1 MYLKYILLL
10 SVFMNSCY
18 LKQTNMNEEKINR
31 LKVFRDAIIM
41 KNEEKIVNYF
51 SFPILD
57 KNILQMFSIYHN
69 FEINK
74 DSLQKDEFADI
85 VYYIFDERFV
95 KTFDLIDFQKL
106 TNENYSEYI
115 EVNSQ
120 SYFNRCITK
129 YNIEIIDEIISVSIL
144 TYTDLIEISEEVFC
158 NESSII
164 YYFKYKDDKL
174 DFCGIEIA
182 G

>member
-1 MYLKYILLL
+1 MCLKYILILF
-10 SVFMNSCY
+10 VFMNSCY
-18 LKQTNMNEEKINR
+18 LKLPNINEEKINS
-31 LKVFRDAIIM
+31 LKVFRDAIIL

-57 KNILQMFSIYHN
+57 KNILLMYSIYHN

-74 DSLQKDEFADI
+74 DSLQKNEFVDI

-95 KTFDLIDFQKL
+95 RTFDLIDIQKL

-115 EVNSQ
+115 EMNFQNSL
-120 SYFNRCITK
+120 NKCISK

-144 TYTDLIEISEEVFC
+144 TYTDINDISEEVLC
-158 NESSII
+158 NESSIT

-174 DFCGIEIA
+174 DFYRIEIA